1 MKIFETY
8 CKSSQILAK
17 NRKKSQ
23 FIAIFW
29 EKTQRLTVTLVLII
43 ANHCNL
49 IQFYWNKFN
58 YAALSQM
65 NFWQIAC
72 LVRRHRKY
80 FQIWRL
86 FEICLFQIV
95 SINLK
100 LFQIISKFLKKSQII
115 ANNCSKSRKIVNYRK
130 LLQCFSIFCKNL
142 RFIAI
147 YCDYLQL
154 FAKNRNFRGFQCQSQ
169 SQGYFCPMDYL
180 ILFPQMSC
188 VALRSDVRT
197 LHSGISLYRSPM
209 P

>member
-1 MKIFETY
+1 MKIFEDFWNLL
-8 CKSSQILAK
+8 QIFA
-17 NRKKSQ
+17 NSCKKSQ
-23 FIAIFW
+23 KIWKNLNLSQNIAIFCDFLR
-29 EKTQRLTVTLVLII
+29 KTQRLTVTLVLII

-100 LFQIISKFLKKSQII
+100 LFQFISKFLKKSQII
-115 ANNCSKSRKIVNYRK
+115 ANNRNKSRKIVNYRK
-130 LLQCFSIFCKNL
+130 LLQ
-142 RFIAI
+142 
-147 YCDYLQL
+147 
-154 FAKNRNFRGFQCQSQ
+154 
-169 SQGYFCPMDYL
+169 
-180 ILFPQMSC
+180 
-188 VALRSDVRT
+188 
-197 LHSGISLYRSPM
+197 
-209 P
+209 